1 MNIGERIAHLRS
13 RKGLSQ
19 PDLAR
24 QAGVPLSTLN
34 YVERGIRKGEGLSV
48 GTIRRIARSLGVSLD
63 YLCGMYVDDCKE
75 QK

>member
-1 MNIGERIAHLRS
+1 MTIGERITHLRR

-19 PDLAR
+19 PGLAR

-48 GTIRRIARSLGVSLD
+48 ETIRRIARSLGVSLD
-63 YLCGMYVDDCKE
+63 YLCGMYADGCKE
-75 QK
+75 QE

>member
-1 MNIGERIAHLRS
+1 MTIGERIAHLRR

-19 PDLAR
+19 PELAR

-48 GTIRRIARSLGVSLD
+48 ETIRRIARALGVSLD
-63 YLCGMYVDDCKE
+63 YLCGMYADGCKE
-75 QK
+75 QE